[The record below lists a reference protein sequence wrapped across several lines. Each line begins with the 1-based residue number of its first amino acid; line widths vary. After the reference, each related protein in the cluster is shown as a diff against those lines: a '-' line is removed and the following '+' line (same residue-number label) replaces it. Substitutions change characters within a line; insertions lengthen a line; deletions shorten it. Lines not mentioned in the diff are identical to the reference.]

1 MIKLETI
8 GQRIKYARFL
18 ASKSQIEVANQLG
31 KGNQNA
37 LMSQWEKGTRDIRV
51 ADIIRLSEILDC
63 EPSWLAFKEGD
74 GPYIP

>member
-8 GQRIKYARFL
+8 GQRIKFARL
-18 ASKSQIEVANQLG
+18 VVGKTQIKVANHLG
-31 KGNQNA
+31 KGNRNA
-37 LMSQWEKGTRDIRV
+37 LVSQWEKGTRDIRV